1 MSLKVSIQNIHI
13 LYGNKWKDS
22 GLTPVIKKRV
32 VIKTIKLFK
41 KLVLIWV
48 YRTVLDFFYL
58 NTL

>member
-13 LYGNKWKDS
+13 LYGNEWKDS
-22 GLTPVIKKRV
+22 GQTTVIKKRV